1 MIFFSQVQMWT
12 LLKHSTMAERNG
24 KKTTTHTRGEK
35 HHGGVSNPWLSKAF
49 QAIRLAFDLS
59 AFSLQI
65 ALQVFS

>member
-1 MIFFSQVQMWT
+1 
-12 LLKHSTMAERNG
+12 MAERNR

-35 HHGGVSNPWLSKAF
+35 HHGSVSNPWLSKAF